1 MRTASGLAWRISVL
15 AVVMIVGAAPLPGQ
29 TPATGPV
36 FTAQQA
42 EAGKQHYDTTC
53 SPCHG
58 SDLGGADA
66 PALAGPDFA
75 KAWGTQTT
83 ADLFKYAQGMP
94 PGGTPLPDDDNLAVV
109 AYLLQQNGA
118 AAGATPLLP
127 TTAVK
132 ISGIATGKRPPMA
145 MAVAHRR

>member
-1 MRTASGLAWRISVL
+1 MAVRWTRSALAMM
-15 AVVMIVGAAPLPGQ
+15 AIVGGLVARLAGQAP
-29 TPATGPV
+29 ANGPV

-53 SPCHG
+53 APCHG

-66 PALAGPDFA
+66 PALAGADFA
-75 KAWGTQTT
+75 RAWGTQTT

-94 PGGTPLPDDDNLAVV
+94 PGGAPLPDDDNLTVV

-118 AAGATPLLP
+118 PAGATPLQS

-132 ISGIATGKRPPMA
+132 IGGIATGKRPPGA
-145 MAVAHRR
+145 MAVSHRR

>member
-1 MRTASGLAWRISVL
+1 MAVRWTCSALAMM
-15 AVVMIVGAAPLPGQ
+15 AIVGGLVARLAGQAP
-29 TPATGPV
+29 ANGPV

-53 SPCHG
+53 APCHG
-58 SDLGGADA
+58 SDLGGAVA
-66 PALAGPDFA
+66 PALAGADFA
-75 KAWGTQTT
+75 RGWGTQTT

-118 AAGATPLLP
+118 PAGATPLQP

-132 ISGIATGKRPPMA
+132 IGGIATGKRPPAA
-145 MAVAHRR
+145 MAVSHRR